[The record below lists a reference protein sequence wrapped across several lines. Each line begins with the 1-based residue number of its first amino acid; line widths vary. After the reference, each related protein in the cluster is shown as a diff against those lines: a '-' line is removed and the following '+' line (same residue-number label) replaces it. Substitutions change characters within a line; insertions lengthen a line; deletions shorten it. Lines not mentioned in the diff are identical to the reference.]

1 MSTSARLLSYLQES
15 SLCLLPI
22 QFYPQLW
29 MYISKAVNYL
39 IDVNPLT
46 WGEKKYISRVVLL
59 NLRRC
64 VGQSKQATIVSLE
77 EMKLI
82 RGLLLR
88 TWAICLGNTQFF
100 WTIWEQRNGHL
111 YQVSIA

>member
-46 WGEKKYISRVVLL
+46 WGEEKEYMSRVMLF
-59 NLRRC
+59 N
-64 VGQSKQATIVSLE
+64 
-77 EMKLI
+77 
-82 RGLLLR
+82 
-88 TWAICLGNTQFF
+88 
-100 WTIWEQRNGHL
+100 
-111 YQVSIA
+111 